1 MVFKII
7 YRNILRH
14 RLRTIL
20 TITGMAVA
28 ILSFG
33 LLRTVVDAWY
43 AGVEGSS
50 AYRLVTRNAVSLI
63 FRLPLAYLSKI
74 RAVPGVSAVS
84 YSTWFG
90 GIYIDEKN
98 FFPQFAVEAR
108 HYLDLYPEFIIPEE
122 QKLVFLKER
131 QAAIAGRQLVEKYG
145 WRLGDIIPIKSTHYP
160 ANLEF
165 VLRGIYTGVEKS
177 TDEGRFFFHWD
188 YLNETLEKNAPA
200 LANQVGVYIIQVDDP
215 NQAAVVAAQVDE
227 LFKNSL
233 AETLTETEKAFHLG
247 FVAMTEAIL
256 MSIQVVSFL
265 VIGVILVVLAN
276 TMAMT
281 ARERLNEYAT
291 LKTLGFQPWHL
302 VGLIGGESIAIAL
315 AGGMI
320 GLVLSFPAAQIF
332 RSALS
337 QYFRIFHV
345 SSVTL
350 IVGLLTSLGV
360 GVVSAIFPAWQA
372 ARVSI
377 AEGLRRIG

>member
-7 YRNILRH
+7 FRNILRH
-14 RLRTIL
+14 RLRTVL

-33 LLRTVVDAWY
+33 LLRTVVGAWY
-43 AGVEGSS
+43 AGVESSS

-63 FRLPLAYLSKI
+63 FRLPVAYLNKI
-74 RAVPGVSAVS
+74 RAVPGVSEVS
-84 YSTWFG
+84 YSTWFA

-108 HYLDLYPEFIIPEE
+108 HYLNLYPEFVIPED
-122 QKLVFLKER
+122 QKLAFFKER
-131 QAAIAGRQLVEKYG
+131 NAAIAGRQLAEKYG
-145 WRLGDIIPIKSTHYP
+145 WQLGDTITIKGTIYP
-160 ANLEF
+160 ADLEF
-165 VLRGIYTGVEKS
+165 VLRGIYTGAEKS
-177 TDEGRFFFHWD
+177 TDEGRFFFHWE

-200 LANQVGVYIIQVDDP
+200 LANQVGVFISRVDDLDQVAP
-215 NQAAVVAAQVDE
+215 VAAQIDA

-281 ARERLNEYAT
+281 ARERMNEYAT
-291 LKTLGFQPWHL
+291 FKTLGFQPWHL
-302 VGLIGGESIAIAL
+302 VGLISGESIAIAL
-315 AGGMI
+315 VGGII
-320 GLVLSFPAAQIF
+320 GLALSFPAAYVF
-332 RSALS
+332 RTALS
-337 QYFRIFHV
+337 QYFRIFNI

-350 IVGLLTSLGV
+350 IAGLLTSLGV

-377 AEGLRRIG
+377 AEGLRRLG

>member
-7 YRNILRH
+7 FRNILRH
-14 RLRTIL
+14 RLRTFL

-33 LLRTVVDAWY
+33 LLRTVVGAWY
-43 AGVEGSS
+43 AGVESSS

-63 FRLPLAYLSKI
+63 YRLPVAYLNKI
-74 RAVPGVSAVS
+74 RAVPGVSEVS
-84 YSTWFG
+84 YSSWFG

-108 HYLDLYPEFIIPEE
+108 HYLDLYPEFIIPQD
-122 QKLVFLKER
+122 QKLAFLKER
-131 QAAIAGRQLVEKYG
+131 NAAIAGRQLAEKYD
-145 WRLGDIIPIKSTHYP
+145 WQLGDIIPIRGRIYP
-160 ANLEF
+160 VNLEF
-165 VLRGIYTGVEKS
+165 VLRGIYTGAEKS

-200 LANQVGVYIIQVDDP
+200 LANHVGVFISRVDDP
-215 NQAAVVAAQVDE
+215 DQAAPVAGRIDA

-281 ARERLNEYAT
+281 ARERINEYAT
-291 LKTLGFQPWHL
+291 FKTLGFQPWHL
-302 VGLIGGESIAIAL
+302 VGLISGESIAIAL
-315 AGGMI
+315 VGGII
-320 GLVLSFPAAQIF
+320 GLALSFPAAHVF
-332 RSALS
+332 RTALS
-337 QYFRIFHV
+337 QYFRIFNI

-350 IVGLLTSLGV
+350 IAGLLTSLGV
-360 GVVSAIFPAWQA
+360 GVVSAIIPAWQA
-372 ARVSI
+372 ARLSI
-377 AEGLRRIG
+377 AEGLRRLG